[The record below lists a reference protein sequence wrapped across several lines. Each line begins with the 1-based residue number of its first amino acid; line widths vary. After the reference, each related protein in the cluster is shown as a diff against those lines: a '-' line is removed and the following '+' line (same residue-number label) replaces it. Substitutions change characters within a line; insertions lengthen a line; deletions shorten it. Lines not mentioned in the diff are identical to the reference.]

1 MTPQYGIH
9 QDHVD
14 YALDGDATNT
24 KYSTAPIAKEYVKNQ
39 RGGGAISHPNSTRI
53 SACAALIP
61 DFPCSST

>member
-14 YALDGDATNT
+14 YALDGGVQIPI
-24 KYSTAPIAKEYVKNQ
+24 TAPTAKEYVKNQ
-39 RGGGAISHPNSTRI
+39 RGGDAISHPKSTRI